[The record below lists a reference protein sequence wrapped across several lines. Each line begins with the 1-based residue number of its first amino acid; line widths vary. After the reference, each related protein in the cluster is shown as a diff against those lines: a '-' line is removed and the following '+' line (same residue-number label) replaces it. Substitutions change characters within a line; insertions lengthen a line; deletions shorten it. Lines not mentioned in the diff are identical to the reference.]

1 MVSFIAVVLVELTIP
16 FTRKATTATISRHA
30 TPSATTISTMVNPTF
45 GGLRPSALP
54 FLIGLFGL
62 MLMGMP

>member
-16 FTRKATTATISRHA
+16 LIRNATTATISRHA
-30 TPSATTISTMVNPTF
+30 TPSATTISTMVKPTF
-45 GGLRPSALP
+45 GGLRPCALP
-54 FLIGLFGL
+54 FLAGLFGL